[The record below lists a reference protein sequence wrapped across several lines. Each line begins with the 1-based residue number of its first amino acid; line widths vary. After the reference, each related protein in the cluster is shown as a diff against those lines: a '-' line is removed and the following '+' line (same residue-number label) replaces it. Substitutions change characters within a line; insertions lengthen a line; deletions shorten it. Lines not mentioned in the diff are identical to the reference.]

1 MALKFA
7 PLLRTS
13 DAKPPYHDSESATI
27 LTYRIHFYVNYV
39 MKIYA
44 KMSQIQMEWNNKWK
58 IRIQI
63 FSKIKTKLIYDRHFD
78 NATHP

>member
-1 MALKFA
+1 
-7 PLLRTS
+7 
-13 DAKPPYHDSESATI
+13 
-27 LTYRIHFYVNYV
+27 